1 MNRTSAFVGGRIPD
15 RGNSL
20 QRFGERN
27 EKHTLVIKVVKLECG
42 VPGEGQG
49 DAEEVAGVNLEGT
62 SKVNSGN
69 SRVSSLTATGS
80 EG

>member
-1 MNRTSAFVGGRIPD
+1 MP
-15 RGNSL
+15 
-20 QRFGERN
+20 GER
-27 EKHTLVIKVVKLECG
+27 
-42 VPGEGQG
+42 QG